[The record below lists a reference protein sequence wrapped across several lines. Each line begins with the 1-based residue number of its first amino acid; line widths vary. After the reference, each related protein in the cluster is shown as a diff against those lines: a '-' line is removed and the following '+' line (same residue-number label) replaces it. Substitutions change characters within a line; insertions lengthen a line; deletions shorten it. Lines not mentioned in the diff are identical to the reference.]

1 MKMVDTDLSPKQVRL
16 PRPHHLVGNSI
27 WSIDGSSKTLDYT
40 AFHLM
45 LSRSALVEYQ
55 YTSDPQPIHHEI
67 KLYDCGAVCV
77 VDGNIFSDKMALF
90 GTSTKGKKDRKD
102 FSWIPIVNKS
112 EEPIIVSYDP
122 NALDKKPSMRW
133 GGVINS
139 CKPLNFWLT
148 SKSPKDRKG
157 VVIRDGPIFPIY
169 ASNVDIQRSLE
180 FSLKW
185 KNKMLIC
192 SSKRISESTLFLEYL
207 LNPKSESALD
217 YYFENQQVTKSTI
230 GKATRRLLT
239 SSKNIEA
246 RTKNTIPRGFST

>member
-1 MKMVDTDLSPKQVRL
+1 MLEGFTNILRTLNPSEVYSQKPPYGPPDEYPVLSDSELKKLQESITGITVGNRSAYTYMKMVDTDLSPKHVRL

-90 GTSTKGKKDRKD
+90 GTSTKGKKERKD

-112 EEPIIVSYDP
+112 EDPIIVSYDP
-122 NALDKKPSMRW
+122 NALDKKPSMHAMGW
-133 GGVINS
+133 CNKFMQTLELLAHFKI
-139 CKPLNFWLT
+139 
-148 SKSPKDRKG
+148 PKKER
-157 VVIRDGPIFPIY
+157 
-169 ASNVDIQRSLE
+169 A
-180 FSLKW
+180 
-185 KNKMLIC
+185 
-192 SSKRISESTLFLEYL
+192 
-207 LNPKSESALD
+207 
-217 YYFENQQVTKSTI
+217 
-230 GKATRRLLT
+230 
-239 SSKNIEA
+239 
-246 RTKNTIPRGFST
+246 